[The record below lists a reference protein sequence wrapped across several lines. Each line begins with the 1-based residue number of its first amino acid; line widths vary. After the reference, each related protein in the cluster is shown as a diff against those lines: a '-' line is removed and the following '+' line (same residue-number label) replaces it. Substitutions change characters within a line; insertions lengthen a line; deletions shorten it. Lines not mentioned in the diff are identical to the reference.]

1 MARVVLPRP
10 AASILILCLAACTE
24 RRGTG
29 FPTDEESVDPKV
41 AADLA
46 YHDSVSL
53 SLVDLRVEPGQPAVY
68 VGVRIENRG
77 SRAVRAAR
85 GVFLLVDV
93 YGQPVARFRVDYPDL
108 LEPGSSAVVRY
119 LTTSQPPVPV
129 PVARRLDEL
138 GAGNVTV
145 VSTWNRLAWP
155 DGHQSTARIYVT
167 MARGE
172 GAYRPGSYPEINLA
186 RDR

>member
-1 MARVVLPRP
+1 MARVALPRP
-10 AASILILCLAACTE
+10 AASFLILCLVACTE
-24 RRGTG
+24 RRGAG
-29 FPTDEESVDPKV
+29 LPAGEESVDPEV

-46 YHDSVSL
+46 YHDSLAL
-53 SLVDLRVEPGQPAVY
+53 SLVDLEVEPGRPAVSIR
-68 VGVRIENRG
+68 VRIENRG
-77 SRAVRAAR
+77 SRPVRAAR

-93 YGQPVARFRVDYPDL
+93 YGQAVARFRVDYPEP
-108 LEPGSSAVVRY
+108 LEPGASAVVRY

-138 GAGNVTV
+138 GARNVTA